1 MTTTTAP
8 PTAVVKPFGPTEAV
22 SILVTLGGLLAALFG
37 RDWGISRH
45 AEQIVS
51 AGYLVGPVI
60 FGFARALKHH
70 AATGAAAAVYVAD
83 AGVRSAA
90 APPVPGP
97 VSQNV
102 TVVQPPAPPADA
114 PPEPPADAYPGTPP
128 AAPEPTPAAAPA
140 EPAPTGGSV
149 QVTAPAPAQPEPPA
163 ADTPAAT
170 AILVAP
176 LPAQPTPTAPYAG
189 SPADTGPAFAT

>member
-1 MTTTTAP
+1 MTNPSAP
-8 PTAVVKPFGPTEAV
+8 SAVVKPFGPTEAV

-60 FGFARALKHH
+60 FGSARALKHH
-70 AATGAAAAVYVAD
+70 AATGAAAMVYVAD
-83 AGVRSAA
+83 AAVRSAA
-90 APPVPGP
+90 PASVPVP

-102 TVVQPPAPPADA
+102 TVVQPPAPPADL

-128 AAPEPTPAAAPA
+128 AAAPEPAPPA

-149 QVTAPAPAQPEPPA
+149 QVTAPPPAQPEPPA

-170 AILVAP
+170 AIPVAP

>member
-70 AATGAAAAVYVAD
+70 AATGAAAKVYVAD
-83 AGVRSAA
+83 AAVRSA
-90 APPVPGP
+90 APPVPVP

-102 TVVQPPAPPADA
+102 TVVQPPVPAPADA

-128 AAPEPTPAAAPA
+128 AAAPEPAPPA

-170 AILVAP
+170 AIPVAP

>member
-70 AATGAAAAVYVAD
+70 AATGAAAKVYVAD
-83 AGVRSAA
+83 AAVRSA
-90 APPVPGP
+90 APPVPVP

-102 TVVQPPAPPADA
+102 TVVQPPVPPAGT
-114 PPEPPADAYPGTPP
+114 PPAPPADAYPDTPP
-128 AAPEPTPAAAPA
+128 AAPLMMHVVDSPAVN
-140 EPAPTGGSV
+140 TSGSV
-149 QVTAPAPAQPEPPA
+149 QVTAPAPAAQPDA
-163 ADTPAAT
+163 PAAT
-170 AILVAP
+170 STPAP
-176 LPAQPTPTAPYAG
+176 DPTAPAPVPPAVG
-189 SPADTGPAFAT
+189 SAANPAPAPAFGPAPAT

>member
-1 MTTTTAP
+1 MTNPSAP
-8 PTAVVKPFGPTEAV
+8 SAVVKPFGPTEAI

-51 AGYLVGPVI
+51 AGYLVGPVV
-60 FGFARALKHH
+60 FGFSRALKHH
-70 AATGAAAAVYVAD
+70 AATGAAAMVYVAD
-83 AGVRSAA
+83 AAARSAA
-90 APPVPGP
+90 PVVPVP

-102 TVVQPPAPPADA
+102 TVVQPPMPPADT

-128 AAPEPTPAAAPA
+128 AAAAPEVPPSPA

-170 AILVAP
+170 AIPVAP

>member
-1 MTTTTAP
+1 MTDTTAP

-51 AGYLVGPVI
+51 AGYLVGPVV

-70 AATGAAAAVYVAD
+70 AATGAAAKVYVAD
-83 AGVRSAA
+83 AAVRSA
-90 APPVPGP
+90 APPVPAP

-102 TVVQPPAPPADA
+102 TVVQPPAPPADT

-128 AAPEPTPAAAPA
+128 AAAPEPAPPA

-149 QVTAPAPAQPEPPA
+149 QVTAPPPAQPEPPA

-170 AILVAP
+170 AIPVAP

>member
-1 MTTTTAP
+1 MTNP
-8 PTAVVKPFGPTEAV
+8 SVPSAVVKPFGPTEAV

-51 AGYLVGPVI
+51 AGYLVGPVV
-60 FGFARALKHH
+60 FGFSRALKHH
-70 AATGAAAAVYVAD
+70 AATGAAAMVYVAN
-83 AGVRSAA
+83 AAVRSAA
-90 APPVPGP
+90 PAVPVP

-102 TVVQPPAPPADA
+102 TVVQPPAPPADT

-128 AAPEPTPAAAPA
+128 AAAPEPAPPA

-149 QVTAPAPAQPEPPA
+149 QVTAPPPAQPEPPA

-170 AILVAP
+170 AIPVAP
-176 LPAQPTPTAPYAG
+176 SPAQPTPTAPYAG

>member
-1 MTTTTAP
+1 MTDTTAP

-60 FGFARALKHH
+60 FGFSRALKHH
-70 AATGAAAAVYVAD
+70 AATGAAAKVYVAD
-83 AGVRSAA
+83 AAVRSA
-90 APPVPGP
+90 APPVPAP

-102 TVVQPPAPPADA
+102 TVVQPPAPPADT

-128 AAPEPTPAAAPA
+128 AAASEPVPEPAPATLAPAPTAPA
-140 EPAPTGGSV
+140 EPAPAPVVAPPAEPTPVGSV
-149 QVTAPAPAQPEPPA
+149 QVPPA
-163 ADTPAAT
+163 A
-170 AILVAP
+170 
-176 LPAQPTPTAPYAG
+176 
-189 SPADTGPAFAT
+189 

>member
-70 AATGAAAAVYVAD
+70 AATGAAAMVYVAD
-83 AGVRSAA
+83 AAVRSAA
-90 APPVPGP
+90 PAVPVP

-102 TVVQPPAPPADA
+102 TVVQPPAPAPADA

-128 AAPEPTPAAAPA
+128 AVEPTPAAPPAPEPAPPAPPA
-140 EPAPTGGSV
+140 EPAPAPVVAPPAAEPTPVGSV
-149 QVTAPAPAQPEPPA
+149 QVPPA
-163 ADTPAAT
+163 AA
-170 AILVAP
+170 
-176 LPAQPTPTAPYAG
+176 
-189 SPADTGPAFAT
+189 